1 MSAINIFFD
10 TNVLLYLLS
19 EDAAKATRTEK
30 LLGAGGI
37 VSVQVLNEFA
47 SVAAGKLAMEF
58 HEIRE
63 ILSAI
68 RAVCSVKPLEIET
81 HELGLELAE
90 RYRYSVYDSMI
101 LAAALRARC
110 SILFS
115 EDFQHGQA
123 LGGLTIRNPFNL

>member
-1 MSAINIFFD
+1 
-10 TNVLLYLLS
+10 
-19 EDAAKATRTEK
+19 
-30 LLGAGGI
+30 
-37 VSVQVLNEFA
+37 
-47 SVAAGKLAMEF
+47 MEL

-63 ILSAI
+63 VLSAL
-68 RAVCSVKPLEIET
+68 RAVCSVKALEIET

-115 EDFQHGQA
+115 ENFQHGQT
-123 LGGLTIRNPFNL
+123 LEGLTIRNPFNL

>member
-1 MSAINIFFD
+1 MSAVNIFFD

-19 EDAAKATRTEK
+19 EDTAKAARTEK

-47 SVAAGKLAMEF
+47 SVAAGKLAMEL

-63 ILSAI
+63 VLSAL
-68 RAVCSVKPLEIET
+68 RAVCSVKALEIET

-115 EDFQHGQA
+115 ENFQHGQT
-123 LGGLTIRNPFNL
+123 LEGLTIRNPFNL